1 MSRTYWFVYTFILPI
16 FRLLF
21 PYTIVGRENI
31 PEGGVMVCP
40 NHAHA
45 LDPVFVCAGLGK
57 KVRIHTMAKK
67 EAIDHPLAGWFL
79 TALGGYG
86 VDRGNVDLQVIKDTL
101 RFLKD
106 GDKVVLFPEG
116 TRVEYHGQV
125 LAKSG
130 AAVLALKAG
139 VPVIPV
145 YCGGKKKLFCRTT
158 VVFGEPYYLQTESR
172 RPTSEEYQQLAEDI
186 LRRAYAL
193 GE

>member
-21 PYTIVGRENI
+21 PTTILGRENI
-31 PEGGVMVCP
+31 PEGGALICP

-45 LDPVFVCAGLGK
+45 LDPVFVCDGLGK
-57 KVRIHTMAKK
+57 RSIRIMAKK
-67 EAIDHPLAGWFL
+67 EVIEHPLAGRFL
-79 TALGGYG
+79 SALGGYA
-86 VDRGNVDLQVIKDTL
+86 VDRGTVDLKVIKETL

-116 TRVEYHGQV
+116 TRVKQYGEV
-125 LAKSG
+125 PAKSG

-139 VPVIPV
+139 VPVVPV
-145 YCGGKKKLFCRTT
+145 YCGGKKKLFHRTT
-158 VVFGEPYYLQTESR
+158 VIFGKPYYLKTGNK
-172 RPTSEEYQQLAEDI
+172 RPTSEEYQQLAEE
-186 LRRAYAL
+186 LLQKAYAL